1 MIPINNQMQIMNTL
15 SSGIS
20 QDVLDL
26 RAGKLEEKKA
36 NAISRLAQK
45 AISAIAQGVMTANHQ
60 EIQREKIKVSMVNA
74 QAKSDNVKIQKAKL
88 KNKGII
94 VL

>member
-15 SSGIS
+15 SSGLS

-26 RAGKLEEKKA
+26 RAGKLSENKA

-60 EIQREKIKVSMVNA
+60 QIQREKIKVSIVNA
-74 QAKSDNVKIQKAKL
+74 QARADNVKIQTAKL
-88 KNKGII
+88 LSQGIK
-94 VL
+94 V